1 MKKIVK
7 ILSALSLVSIS
18 IAGLASCGKIK
29 SSTPTTGS
37 EATGSSG
44 TTGTSGTTTSGASTT
59 VPVDYVTYNVK
70 TQSISGKPISN
81 AYVTLKGRNGEYS
94 EFSDSNGQA
103 SIKAPAGTYEVQ
115 CEDMESEGYVVDSSS
130 DGIQIDDS
138 GEEIIIKFKPQLIQE
153 QMPKTQNTLKMIRHM
168 IIHLKVMILVVRL
181 ILVKK

>member
-18 IAGLASCGKIK
+18 IASLASCGKFN
-29 SSTPTTGS
+29 SSTTPGETTTGGTTTGGSTTTPTPTTG
-37 EATGSSG
+37 G
-44 TTGTSGTTTSGASTT
+44 GTTTSGASTT
-59 VPVDYVTYNVK
+59 VPADYVTYNVK

-138 GEEIIIKFKPQLIQE
+138 GEEIIIKFKDR
-153 QMPKTQNTLKMIRHM
+153 KS
-168 IIHLKVMILVVRL
+168 VV
-181 ILVKK
+181 